1 MEQSFITSVR
11 SIDMKK
17 KKKRRQLHNL
27 KSNVKATEIIH
38 YEICITEQRV
48 CTKVS
53 RRRITAAVTEMTAHG
68 LLK

>member
-11 SIDMKK
+11 SIDMK